1 MTGFAC
7 WWEHFGSEEKEL
19 SRKDIARFAWDEAMK
34 EQVQGAD
41 FMEGYA
47 IGYKEGCAHQKEND
61 AQMCEA
67 LLPNDPNIALLAD
80 AIRGNKDPSKNALI
94 KKYQE
99 DDSFAD
105 WPDVFKPK

>member
-47 IGYKEGCAHQKEND
+47 IGYKEGYTHQMEND
-61 AQMCEA
+61 AKLCEV
-67 LLPNDPNIALLAD
+67 LLPNDLNIALLAD
-80 AIRGNKDPSKNALI
+80 AIRGNKENALF

-99 DDSFAD
+99 DISFAD
-105 WPDVFKPK
+105 WPNAFKPK